1 MKFNLENIPYTE
13 IVTFLL
19 AGLLLLFV
27 FNIVNGY
34 VIPFIKEKE
43 NAVGKWWQRIQIISW
58 LLFASLFYVT
68 MLQANVIVT
77 AVFTVLIFGIGW
89 NYWRNVFAGILIKF
103 SSQFR
108 IGDIISSDYA
118 AGELKAVKLSQ
129 TKLINSK
136 GELVV
141 IPNYKIREGV
151 LKQLYQKN
159 NLQTHPFVV
168 KTADTETSED
178 LYQLAL
184 VCPYI
189 SANQDIIVEK
199 KQLNEY
205 LVKVSIID
213 NSFIEKVNDYFA
225 NR

>member
-1 MKFNLENIPYTE
+1 MNFNLENIPYVE

-43 NAVGKWWQRIQIISW
+43 NAIGKWWQRIQIISW

-68 MLQANVIVT
+68 MLQANIIVT
-77 AVFTVLIFGIGW
+77 TIFTVLIFGIGW

-108 IGDIISSDYA
+108 VGDIISSDYA
-118 AGELKAVKLSQ
+118 VGELNAVMLSQ
-129 TKLINSK
+129 TQLINSK

-151 LKQLYQKN
+151 LKQLYQKH
-159 NLQTHPFVV
+159 NLQTHSFVV
-168 KTADTETSED
+168 KIAQDKTSED

-184 VCPYI
+184 ACPYI
-189 SANQDIIVEK
+189 SANQDIVIEK
-199 KQLNEY
+199 KQLDEY
-205 LVKVSIID
+205 LLKVSIID
-213 NSFIEKVNDYFA
+213 NSFIEKVNDYFL
-225 NR
+225 NL